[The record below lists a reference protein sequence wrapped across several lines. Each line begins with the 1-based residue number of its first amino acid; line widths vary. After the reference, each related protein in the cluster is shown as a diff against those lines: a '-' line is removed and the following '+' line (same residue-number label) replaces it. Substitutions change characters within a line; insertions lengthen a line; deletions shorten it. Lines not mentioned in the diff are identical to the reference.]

1 MEASNKRNTKN
12 AGVSVSEDI
21 MMVELEDKEDMLWSK
36 KSWDL
41 GEKKLKRRLDNSSG
55 ENQVVDKH
63 YWVLK
68 YYANILRLIVV

>member
-1 MEASNKRNTKN
+1 
-12 AGVSVSEDI
+12 
-21 MMVELEDKEDMLWSK
+21 MLWSK
-36 KSWDL
+36 KGWDI
-41 GEKKLKRRLDNSSG
+41 GEKKLKRRLDNASG